1 MILASMLMTP
11 LLVAVPIRTP
21 EDDTINRITIKKSV
35 EVVPNGEPMIVE
47 FSPFDPSRGT
57 LLAIEVRTTMM
68 ANFNFKLENTGTTPL
83 VGRASYAMQLRV
95 DHKMP
100 QGDFVEMN
108 RIEATSKGREVILGP
123 YDGATDYEGK
133 SGRTVTFRTNEAKTT
148 KTEIGAVLQRAKAGQ
163 PFALRIR
170 LDTQEKWKG
179 YNGVDT
185 VPAERKFDGSTF
197 VHFAFVYVYQRKSS
211 S

>member
-11 LLVAVPIRTP
+11 LLVAVPMRTP

-35 EVVPNGEPMIVE
+35 EVVPNGEPMTVE

-83 VGRASYAMQLRV
+83 VGRASYAVQLRV

-123 YDGATDYEGK
+123 
-133 SGRTVTFRTNEAKTT
+133 
-148 KTEIGAVLQRAKAGQ
+148 
-163 PFALRIR
+163 
-170 LDTQEKWKG
+170 
-179 YNGVDT
+179 
-185 VPAERKFDGSTF
+185 
-197 VHFAFVYVYQRKSS
+197 
-211 S
+211 